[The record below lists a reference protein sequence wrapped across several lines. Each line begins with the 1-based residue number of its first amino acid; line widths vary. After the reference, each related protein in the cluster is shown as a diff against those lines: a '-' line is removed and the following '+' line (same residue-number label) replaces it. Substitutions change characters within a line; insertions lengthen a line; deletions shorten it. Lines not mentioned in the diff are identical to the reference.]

1 MTGVLTAA
9 APLPN
14 TTFTL
19 VSGLPSTMNV
29 GETYT
34 VVVQV
39 DSDVPFSSVHANPSF
54 QFPGKGVV
62 AVQGGDRAGSGTSA
76 TLEITY
82 KAKIRYIQN
91 AGWVCPG
98 LFCGGCEI
106 WRRVCG
112 SAGICVQCDRAV
124 DPSAWKYADETET
137 ARPCERGG
145 LFLCLLWS
153 QGASRDVSGLSDRQR
168 AADSISNVMRRGRR
182 LSRQGSR
189 SRARS

>member
-1 MTGVLTAA
+1 MKRKVFIYAGLIGLMILMTGVLSAA

-29 GETYT
+29 GDTYM

-82 KAKIRYIQN
+82 KAKSDTSRMPGGYAPVYFVVGVRY
-91 AGWVCPG
+91 V
-98 LFCGGCEI
+98 GGY
-106 WRRVCG
+106 V
-112 SAGICVQCDRAV
+112 AVQDYV
-124 DPSAWKYADETET
+124 
-137 ARPCERGG
+137 
-145 LFLCLLWS
+145 F
-153 QGASRDVSGLSDRQR
+153 
-168 AADSISNVMRRGRR
+168 NVTVP
-182 LSRQGSR
+182 
-189 SRARS
+189 